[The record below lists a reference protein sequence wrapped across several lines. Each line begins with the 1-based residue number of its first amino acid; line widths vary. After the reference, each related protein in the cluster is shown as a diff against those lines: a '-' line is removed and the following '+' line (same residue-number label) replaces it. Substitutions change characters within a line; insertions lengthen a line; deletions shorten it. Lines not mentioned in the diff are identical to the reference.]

1 MIVDNV
7 KKVYSRDVNEL
18 YSASSLADAL
28 GLSKEMIYYF
38 KKKGVLK
45 AYEVN
50 RSRYVFMKTD
60 VLNLLENK
68 GYEIIG

>member
-1 MIVDNV
+1 MIVNRI
-7 KKVYSRDVNEL
+7 KKVCIDDINEL

-28 GLSKEMIYYF
+28 GVSKEMIYYF
-38 KKKGVLK
+38 KRKGSLK

-50 RSRYVFMKTD
+50 RSRYVFTKNE
-60 VLNLLENK
+60 VLNLLQIK

>member
-7 KKVYSRDVNEL
+7 KKVYIRDINEL
-18 YSASSLADAL
+18 YSASSLAEAL
-28 GLSKEMIYYF
+28 GVSKEMIYYF
-38 KKKGVLK
+38 KRKGSLK

-50 RSRYVFMKTD
+50 RSRFVFMKND
-60 VLNLLENK
+60 VLNLLERN